1 MRKNFFASLVKIFIT
16 DLQKS
21 CFCLIFFS
29 FLLTAKTDN
38 YIIILGNCAEWKGT
52 KKRNYEI

>member
-1 MRKNFFASLVKIFIT
+1 MFLF
-16 DLQKS
+16 D
-21 CFCLIFFS
+21 FFS